1 VNFRPGSNP
10 SQKGTG
16 IQMTRADSVHS
27 TPPTNTSAI
36 DQPMFPPRAE
46 PAYSFVRQTE
56 VQLRPWERE
65 TVAALLGFVVC
76 GLKCGSTL
84 EQMQAIAMDELER
97 SRKAAE
103 KIRRQELRRSQLHSV
118 EVRQ

>member
-1 VNFRPGSNP
+1 
-10 SQKGTG
+10 
-16 IQMTRADSVHS
+16 MTIER
-27 TPPTNTSAI
+27 
-36 DQPMFPPRAE
+36 PMFPPRAE

-103 KIRRQELRRSQLHSV
+103 KSRRQELRRSQLQPV